1 MSTYAYRKPDKSDEI
16 TAKDLYDEPTGKTYY
31 CPDPDCSAQLTS
43 VMRHGIKAPYF
54 RALPSHPHREGCP
67 FSKSTASPKE
77 RYDERKFNFHRILSG
92 FMSTDES
99 ISSHVSHA
107 ATRSSAKTNF
117 DPKKTRGPTNHSP
130 DIRPA

>member
-16 TAKDLYDEPTGKTYY
+16 AAKDLYGEPTGKTYY

-67 FSKSTASPKE
+67 FSKNTASPKE

-99 ISSHVSHA
+99 SSSHVSHA
-107 ATRSSAKTNF
+107 VTHSSAKTDF
-117 DPKKTRGPTNHSP
+117 EPKKTRGATNHPP